1 MSRPKQNLTPA
12 QRKAYDARMKQLR
25 QQQQRKTPIKQLGK
39 APPMTAAQKR
49 EILRKQRL
57 ARRKAIQ
64 TQRQKVESAKTPLD
78 KRQARTT
85 LKAMRVDGRL
95 QRATRRGNT
104 EKAKKLETKIEK
116 LAKRNQRLRNK
127 QIAKKLGLPKPPPR
141 PTRLTGATRRYVKVR
156 ARGRG

>member
-12 QRKAYDARMKQLR
+12 QRKAYDARMRQLR
-25 QQQQRKTPIKQLGK
+25 QQQQRRGRAMP
-39 APPMTAAQKR
+39 PPMTAAQKR

-95 QRATRRGNT
+95 QKAKRKGNT
-104 EKAKKLETKIEK
+104 EKDNAEVG
-116 LAKRNQRLRNK
+116 QR
-127 QIAKKLGLPKPPPR
+127 
-141 PTRLTGATRRYVKVR
+141 
-156 ARGRG
+156 

>member
-1 MSRPKQNLTPA
+1 MSRPRQN
-12 QRKAYDARMKQLR
+12 QRGRAM
-25 QQQQRKTPIKQLGK
+25 P
-39 APPMTAAQKR
+39 PPMTAAQKR

-85 LKAMRVDGRL
+85 LRAMQVEKKAQKANRK
-95 QRATRRGNT
+95 GNT
-104 EKAKKLETKIEK
+104 EKVKRLETKIER
-116 LAKRNQRLRNK
+116 LAKRNQKIRNK
-127 QIAKKLGLPKPPPR
+127 QIAKRLGLSKVPPR
-141 PTRLTGATRRYVKVR
+141 PQRVRQVAPSVAAQRLRAAR

>member
-12 QRKAYDARMKQLR
+12 QKKSYIARMNQLR
-25 QQQQRKTPIKQLGK
+25 QQQRKQLGK

>member
-1 MSRPKQNLTPA
+1 MSRPRQN
-12 QRKAYDARMKQLR
+12 QRGRAM
-25 QQQQRKTPIKQLGK
+25 P
-39 APPMTAAQKR
+39 PPMTAAQKR

-85 LKAMRVDGRL
+85 LRAMQVEKKEQKANRK
-95 QRATRRGNT
+95 GNT
-104 EKAKKLETKIEK
+104 EKVKKLATRLERLAKK
-116 LAKRNQRLRNK
+116 NQRLRNK
-127 QIAKKLGLPKPPPR
+127 QIAKKLGLPKAPPR
-141 PTRLTGATRRYVKVR
+141 PQRVRQVAPSVAAQRLRAAR